1 MGTKRE
7 TIVKNLI
14 TGEKS
19 SYFNSY
25 SVVDNLVT
33 EIMRLKKI
41 DSITDKQLREKIRK
55 EYNLREAKSIKR
67 DRVFSYCL
75 EYDLYAYSEL
85 KVQTIKQL
93 K

>member
-14 TGEKS
+14 TGEES
-19 SYFNSY
+19 RYFNSY

-33 EIMRLKKI
+33 AIMRLKKI
-41 DSITDKQLREKIRK
+41 GSITDKVLREKIRK
-55 EYNLREAKSIKR
+55 EYNLREGQSLKR

-75 EYDLYAYSEL
+75 EYDLYAYSR
-85 KVQTIKQL
+85 TIK
-93 K
+93 